1 MNYYNHQ
8 PSMMVDHEYEEACQL
23 EAAHEEAFID
33 IVNTLLADEP
43 VKFLGASHTCEQLL
57 FDRLNLTDDELNS
70 YIDGQKAD
78 NFIEPDTYQGG
89 C

>member
-8 PSMMVDHEYEEACQL
+8 PSMVDHEYEEACQL

-78 NFIEPDTYQGG
+78 NFIEPDAYQDG